1 MLASRLRLRLGWCQL
16 ANFGQVESYLRP
28 LPCLQTMLRADSAE
42 AFALDAC
49 RDELARLP
57 QAMQAEMAAV
67 KAARPRG
74 WTLNESECHS
84 RPP

>member
-1 MLASRLRLRLGWCQL
+1 
-16 ANFGQVESYLRP
+16 
-28 LPCLQTMLRADSAE
+28 MLRADSAE

-67 KAARPRG
+67 KATRPRG